1 MSVYLE
7 LSGRRSSPRKNTA
20 TVPGPQW
27 EAMMVPMSQ
36 MRTSPSM
43 WGKRSFT
50 AAAVI
55 SASSRQL
62 EWHTKHLPD

>member
-27 EAMMVPMSQ
+27 EAMMVPMPQ
-36 MRTSPSM
+36 TRMSPETLRR
-43 WGKRSFT
+43 GGT
-50 AAAVI
+50 AAAEDQMELAM
-55 SASSRQL
+55 S
-62 EWHTKHLPD
+62 